1 MLVPMLAPIITGIEF
16 RIGRAFF
23 KIILIIKDFLLNGVY
38 FCEKKIPFVFDPT
51 MATTIEVDVEED
63 CTTTVK
69 SIPITSPAMGFC
81 VDSRTILEA
90 SFPKDCNKLRL
101 LYEESMFV

>member
-1 MLVPMLAPIITGIEF
+1 
-16 RIGRAFF
+16 
-23 KIILIIKDFLLNGVY
+23 
-38 FCEKKIPFVFDPT
+38 

-69 SIPITSPAMGFC
+69 SIPITSPATGFC

-101 LYEESMFV
+101 TL

>member
-1 MLVPMLAPIITGIEF
+1 V
-16 RIGRAFF
+16 
-23 KIILIIKDFLLNGVY
+23 
-38 FCEKKIPFVFDPT
+38 KKIPFVFDPT

-101 LYEESMFV
+101 RYEESMFVLKIPNLPRHNRNAELSKSNDITKM